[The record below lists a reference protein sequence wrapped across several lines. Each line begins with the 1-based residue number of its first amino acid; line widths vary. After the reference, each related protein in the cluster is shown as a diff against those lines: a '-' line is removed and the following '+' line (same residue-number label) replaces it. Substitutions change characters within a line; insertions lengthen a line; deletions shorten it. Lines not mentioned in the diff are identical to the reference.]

1 MTWIAVGVTGGSAL
15 LGYLGQ
21 KKAPKQQTA
30 TDTQAG
36 TSGYTSG
43 AVLDPN
49 AQASI
54 QHGLNQSRDLYNSGG
69 GMSPLYG
76 QAQTAIGQGLMGRQS
91 FGGYQGGA
99 GYQGQGGYQ
108 ARDVNPYANL
118 AFNAAADA
126 TQNRL
131 SGEFARSGRNLQAAQ
146 PARSQ
151 ELQHLAAGIY
161 APAYEA
167 EAGRQY
173 GAQESA
179 AQRMYGAQEAG
190 ADRMYGAA
198 EGAAGR
204 GLSAYQGALG
214 ASPYFSQ
221 TAQNVGL
228 DQYLGRV
235 QGLAPMLPQ
244 TQFGTSQS
252 TGNGSQT
259 QPLYNNPMAGAMGG
273 AMLGNQFA
281 GMFGGMLGNRQM
293 GGGVLDSS
301 GYRIPGT

>member
-76 QAQTAIGQGLMGRQS
+76 QAQNAIGQGLMGRQS

-108 ARDVNPYANL
+108 AL
-118 AFNAAADA
+118 
-126 TQNRL
+126 
-131 SGEFARSGRNLQAAQ
+131 
-146 PARSQ
+146 
-151 ELQHLAAGIY
+151 
-161 APAYEA
+161 
-167 EAGRQY
+167 
-173 GAQESA
+173 
-179 AQRMYGAQEAG
+179 
-190 ADRMYGAA
+190 
-198 EGAAGR
+198 
-204 GLSAYQGALG
+204 
-214 ASPYFSQ
+214 
-221 TAQNVGL
+221 
-228 DQYLGRV
+228 
-235 QGLAPMLPQ
+235 
-244 TQFGTSQS
+244 
-252 TGNGSQT
+252 
-259 QPLYNNPMAGAMGG
+259 
-273 AMLGNQFA
+273 
-281 GMFGGMLGNRQM
+281 
-293 GGGVLDSS
+293 
-301 GYRIPGT
+301 